1 MVSFATKNKETKS
14 KEQRINNKDYLK
26 RWIVELSIV
35 YSSRSTC
42 FRPLT
47 LDFRQETFA
56 CSRCRTIASCGNNF
70 KSIHYPIS
78 LFLRY
83 KSVALLSRI
92 IELIVS
98 THCNSCL
105 LITVYSLPATRCN
118 RAAACVISMF
128 WNKTIGVVLLIH
140 GFRVWWV
147 LLLFCFRGTFTTS
160 TTVIH
165 CRECRHNHPM
175 NI

>member
-56 CSRCRTIASCGNNF
+56 CSRCRTIASCGNNS
-70 KSIHYPIS
+70 KSTQYPIC
-78 LFLRY
+78 F
-83 KSVALLSRI
+83 
-92 IELIVS
+92 
-98 THCNSCL
+98 
-105 LITVYSLPATRCN
+105 
-118 RAAACVISMF
+118 F
-128 WNKTIGVVLLIH
+128 
-140 GFRVWWV
+140 
-147 LLLFCFRGTFTTS
+147 LLFYLPPDLPHDAIVRQREWKMPIERLFIILTGGGKRQSGDKTWFFLMEKLQIGWQNMIFPNGKTTNRVTKHDFS
-160 TTVIH
+160 
-165 CRECRHNHPM
+165 
-175 NI
+175 